1 MYLQIRNMAGQW
13 IEPEAI
19 CSAAATDQIEPNDAQ
34 KYNKTLTESS
44 EGKKKKKKIRGM
56 YSVGGPEPTE
66 RSEKSD
72 KRLIKGILTH
82 YIK

>member
-1 MYLQIRNMAGQW
+1 MAGQW

-34 KYNKTLTESS
+34 KYNKTLTESL
-44 EGKKKKKKIRGM
+44 EEKKKKIREM
-56 YSVGGPEPTE
+56 YSVGGSEPTE
-66 RSEKSD
+66 RSEKSV